1 MRMWRWAAQEHHES
15 VGSTNVE
22 ALGDP
27 RAGRVVVA
35 DHQTS
40 GLGRL
45 GRSWESPPR
54 TGLAVSVVV
63 PALPAAAMGWLP
75 LAAGLALARALE
87 ESRWT
92 VTAGLKWPN
101 DVLVPLRADAAGQAP
116 VLEAD
121 GMRWGKIAGTLAQV
135 SERGT
140 VVVGTGVN
148 VDHTPDQLPVPTA
161 TSWRLARGGAP
172 VPDGAREGLLQGYL
186 DHLARAHDQLA
197 GGDLPAVRAA
207 YLDRSLTV
215 GRRVMVLRP
224 DGSRT
229 TGTAVDLDPAG
240 ALVLDGP
247 GGRSTHHA
255 GDVEHARTDLT
266 DPDNLA

>member
-1 MRMWRWAAQEHHES
+1 M
-15 VGSTNVE
+15 
-22 ALGDP
+22 
-27 RAGRVVVA
+27 
-35 DHQTS
+35 
-40 GLGRL
+40 
-45 GRSWESPPR
+45 
-54 TGLAVSVVV
+54 
-63 PALPAAAMGWLP
+63 
-75 LAAGLALARALE
+75 
-87 ESRWT
+87 
-92 VTAGLKWPN
+92 
-101 DVLVPLRADAAGQAP
+101 LVPLRADAAGQAP

-215 GRRVMVLRP
+215 GRPVTVLRP
-224 DGSRT
+224 DGFRT